1 MSASAFQ
8 IRHGGWDSGPRA
20 DASMW
25 RRAVGC
31 DYQGGMI
38 SIVLLAGIVLAAS
51 PTADNVVSATRSW
64 QEERLKNLQSE
75 DGWLTLVGLG
85 WLKEGS
91 SSAGSGKDV
100 DVEFPRDAPA
110 LIGTFTRSGS
120 SVAFNPA
127 KGVAVSRGGQP
138 FTGGALKTDASGAEP
153 DVLQAGRF
161 RFYVI
166 ARGERLG
173 VRIKDP
179 EAHTRKEFKG
189 IPTYPAS
196 EQWRIRARW
205 EPAAKATTIA
215 VPNILGEVETMPSPG
230 TAVFTVQGK
239 DVRLTPVL
247 EEGSSDLFF
256 VFADETNKTETY
268 GAGRFLYA
276 SPPENGSVV
285 LDFNRAYNPPC
296 AFTPFATCPLPPKQ
310 NRLALKVEAG
320 EKRIGSH

>member
-1 MSASAFQ
+1 MEASKQ
-8 IRHGGWDSGPRA
+8 RSIWPPLS
-20 DASMW
+20 DAIIK
-25 RRAVGC
+25 A
-31 DYQGGMI
+31 GMT

-51 PTADNVVSATRSW
+51 TSSDDVVSATRSW
-64 QEERLKNLQSE
+64 QERRLKNLQSE

-91 SSAGSGKDV
+91 NSAGSGKGV

-127 KGVAVSRGGQP
+127 NGVAVSRGGQP
-138 FTGGALKTDASGAEP
+138 FTGGALKTDAGGAKP

-215 VPNILGEVETMPSPG
+215 VPNILGEVEMAPSPG
-230 TAVFTVQGK
+230 TAV
-239 DVRLTPVL
+239 
-247 EEGSSDLFF
+247 
-256 VFADETNKTETY
+256 
-268 GAGRFLYA
+268 
-276 SPPENGSVV
+276 
-285 LDFNRAYNPPC
+285 
-296 AFTPFATCPLPPKQ
+296 
-310 NRLALKVEAG
+310 LKWKA
-320 EKRIGSH
+320 RIFD